1 MAKFG
6 TSFIIGIVISALL
19 IGLLLP
25 ISLNGL
31 LAFESDNS
39 TLQTLITNVLP
50 IIAVV
55 ALFMLFI
62 PKSES

>member
-6 TSFIIGIVISALL
+6 TSFIIGIVVSALL

-25 ISLNGL
+25 LALNDL
-31 LAFESDNS
+31 LAFTSDNT
-39 TLQTLITNVLP
+39 TLQTLVTSVLP

-62 PKSES
+62 PKSNE